1 MFGLIPYFY
10 IPLLELGPL
19 KLDSWAILVSL
30 GFIFGLEVGRAR
42 AIRLNLDIKDIVDG
56 ALFIVGLGFIVGHF
70 VHVLAYNP
78 HQLEEQGIMALLRVW
93 AGFSSYGGF
102 LGAIIGTILFYKVIR
117 PRPFWL
123 HADTVVYGF
132 PFGWL
137 LGRLGCFSAHD
148 HIGERSTF
156 FLAVDFPPYLGGPRH
171 DLGLYEAL
179 WMVIVCFIFYLLR
192 DRPFRPGFF
201 TALFAMLYAPIRFLL
216 DFLRNTDLQGADAR
230 YFGLTPAQYG
240 SILMFLGGLG
250 VILYLQRN
258 ADAANLVDPK
268 NPPPPRKRPEDASGE
283 AEETED
289 VASATGEGS

>member
-42 AIRLNLDIKDIVDG
+42 AIRLNLEVKDIVDG
-56 ALFIVGLGFIVGHF
+56 ALFIVGMGFVVAHF

-78 HQLEEQGIMALLRVW
+78 HQLQEQGIMALLRIW

-102 LGAIIGTILFYKVIR
+102 LGAIIGTVLFFRVIR

-132 PFGWL
+132 PFGWF
-137 LGRLGCFSAHD
+137 LGRMGCFSAHD
-148 HIGERSTF
+148 HIGQRSDF
-156 FLAVDFPPYLGGPRH
+156 FLAVDFPGGARH

-179 WMVIVCFIFYLLR
+179 WMIVVCFVFYLLR
-192 DRPFRPGFF
+192 NRKFQPGFF
-201 TALFAMLYAPIRFLL
+201 TALFAMMYAPIRFLL

-230 YFGLTPAQYG
+230 YLGLTPAQYG
-240 SILMFLGGLG
+240 SILMFLGGMG
-250 VILYLQRN
+250 VIAYLQRKDE
-258 ADAANLVDPK
+258 ATLIDPN
-268 NPPPPRKRPEDASGE
+268 NPPPPRGAEDAEKPHAPE
-283 AEETED
+283 ARDDAEKAD
-289 VASATGEGS
+289 VEGGD